1 MVLAKE
7 CLNLKVEEREILM
20 DELGAFREA
29 GACGTAAIITP
40 IKEITHHNKS
50 YFLKHRAIPLNNSM
64 ICFYPSSKANK
75 KPPKIGFLK
84 FAKSLKFI
92 AVCRIK

>member
-1 MVLAKE
+1 MIEKL
-7 CLNLKVEEREILM
+7 
-20 DELGAFREA
+20 DAFKEA

-40 IKEITHHNKS
+40 IKEIVHNNKS
-50 YFLKHRAIPLNNSM
+50 YFLKRQAMLLNNSM

-84 FAKSLKFI
+84 L
-92 AVCRIK
+92 IKINQKGFLGAF